1 MLRSDQRATH
11 GGVSWTLLA
20 GTALALLGATA
31 LALVP
36 ATLGAQIPGEIQSTV
51 VPAGEGW
58 QGFTNSAFLLTA
70 LGNLTL
76 AAILGAAIGF
86 HPRRIR
92 TSDTLAEIEAPKVS
106 IVYSVI
112 GSLIGI
118 LVVEY
123 GLIVGFVLFGIGGLA
138 RFRSAMGSAQI
149 TGQVIFAT
157 LIGLTCGLDLPH
169 VAVLATAFDF
179 LLTFLLEARVTYRV
193 DVRGLP
199 SDRYMEA
206 VRAYREALS
215 GRQYEVLSEK
225 KTPLKGQL
233 EIIFR
238 SRGRD
243 PRLQIEAV
251 LEESVDQELRGALNW
266 EVD

>member
-1 MLRSDQRATH
+1 MVSTARTGTH
-11 GGVSWTLLA
+11 LLLGCLLA
-20 GTALALLGATA
+20 LAPAALA
-31 LALVP
+31 
-36 ATLGAQIPGEIQSTV
+36 AQIPGELQSTA
-51 VPAGEGW
+51 VPAGDGW
-58 QGFTNSAFLLTA
+58 EGFTNSAFLLGA

-86 HPRRIR
+86 HPRRLR
-92 TSDTLAEIEAPKVS
+92 TSDTLEEIEAPKVS
-106 IVYSVI
+106 IVYGVI

-123 GLIVGFVLFGIGGLA
+123 GLVVGFVLFGIGGLI
-138 RFRSAMGSAQI
+138 RFRSAMGSAQL

-169 VAVLATAFDF
+169 VAVLATGFDF
-179 LLTFLLEARVTYRV
+179 VLTYMLEARVTYRV
-193 DVRGLP
+193 DVQGLP
-199 SDRYMEA
+199 ADRYMEA

-215 GRQYEVLSEK
+215 GRHYEVLREQK
-225 KTPLKGQL
+225 MPLKGQL

-243 PRLQIEAV
+243 PRTQIEAW
-251 LEESVDQELRGALNW
+251 LEETVDPELRGALNW